1 LSEPVWGTAIPK
13 QQNPNY
19 YMSKKHHVSFNAH
32 RKMPIE
38 TPVAFQTKNG
48 FVSFEAKKKVSVPV
62 HVDFIAKNKPK

>member
-1 LSEPVWGTAIPK
+1 
-13 QQNPNY
+13 
-19 YMSKKHHVSFNAH
+19 MSKKHHVSFNAH